1 MELAIVT
8 LLSPPLLPHLSTML
22 TWSSSLPLA
31 YLQLY
36 MFALKKKK
44 QKYFVGMRNAF
55 LVAFKNTEHSNS
67 VVATAAAIYAAQ
79 Q

>member
-36 MFALKKKK
+36 MFALKKKS
-44 QKYFVGMRNAF
+44 RNI
-55 LVAFKNTEHSNS
+55 LLE
-67 VVATAAAIYAAQ
+67 
-79 Q
+79 